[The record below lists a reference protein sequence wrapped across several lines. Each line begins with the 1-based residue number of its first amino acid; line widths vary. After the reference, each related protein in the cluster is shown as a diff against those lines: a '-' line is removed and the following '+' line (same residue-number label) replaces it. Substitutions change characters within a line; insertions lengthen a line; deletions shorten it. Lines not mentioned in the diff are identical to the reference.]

1 MQTWQNAKTPKYKHD
16 KIQKNKIP
24 NTNVTKQKNETKYKL
39 NKIQMQKNPKYKH
52 NKIQKDKI
60 QIAQWPMN

>member
-1 MQTWQNAKTPKYKHD
+1 MSQSAVRE
-16 KIQKNKIP
+16 KNKIP

-39 NKIQMQKNPKYKH
+39 NKIQMQKKPKYKH

-60 QIAQWPMN
+60 QLAKIQT